1 MKTLIIVILISIIS
15 TVGIE
20 YVRFVNG
27 HELPLIIRGAFP
39 ALLIFFYLGI
49 FLRKHSREYSLWLPF
64 TMIILGLIIGIVHM
78 QYIRDT
84 YGISAQGQK
93 VSLYIFDVG
102 FILLCMSKKVEMF
115 YRNNWINRFILFI
128 GEISFGIYFTHVYL
142 IFLCDRYFPHLRDN
156 WLSLWLTSM
165 ILTIGI
171 IMATKKIAPAY
182 AKKYLG
188 YR

>member
-39 ALLIFFYLGI
+39 ALLIFFCLGI